1 MLGSG
6 EDGKT
11 LVEVWATE
19 NAWSTEADAFEDI
32 CVREVGAVRGFPSQR
47 CGRVS
52 LRSNF
57 RAGVPPVEESG
68 VRRLASPLRQPTVG
82 FLKRKVP
89 VPDSEL
95 ATTKKR
101 RYVIAAATLL
111 QVQRA
116 ARVRHLDI
124 IGIYH
129 SHPDNCA
136 TPSEFDRLCAWHQY
150 SYIIVSVQQGKAGD
164 LLCWS
169 LDRDNRFQ
177 PEEILTV

>member
-1 MLGSG
+1 VVLTLQQSHLQTIRAHAESTYPNECCGIMLGSG

-19 NAWSTEADAFEDI
+19 NAWSA
-32 CVREVGAVRGFPSQR
+32 
-47 CGRVS
+47 
-52 LRSNF
+52 
-57 RAGVPPVEESG
+57 ESD
-68 VRRLASPLRQPTVG
+68 S
-82 FLKRKVP
+82 FL
-89 VPDSEL
+89 DSEL
-95 ATTKKR
+95 VTTKKR
-101 RYVIAAATLL
+101 RYAIAAATLL
-111 QVQRA
+111 QVQRT

-136 TPSEFDRLCAWHQY
+136 IPSEFDRLCAWHQY

-169 LDRDNRFQ
+169 LNNDNRFQ

>member
-19 NAWSTEADAFEDI
+19 NAWSA
-32 CVREVGAVRGFPSQR
+32 
-47 CGRVS
+47 
-52 LRSNF
+52 
-57 RAGVPPVEESG
+57 ESD
-68 VRRLASPLRQPTVG
+68 S
-82 FLKRKVP
+82 FL
-89 VPDSEL
+89 DSEL
-95 ATTKKR
+95 VTTKKR
-101 RYVIAAATLL
+101 RYAIAAATLL
-111 QVQRA
+111 QVQRT

-136 TPSEFDRLCAWHQY
+136 IPSEFDRLCAWHQY

-169 LDRDNRFQ
+169 LNNDNRFQ